1 MRGGVDWKGRWRP
14 YPRGPSI
21 TTTATDPAW
30 GTLQRVDPGFAAGQ
44 GRPEYSYL
52 VYKLLGDGAVVG
64 ARMPPE
70 GPPLATEEIA
80 RVADWIAA
88 GAPDN

>member
-1 MRGGVDWKGRWRP
+1 
-14 YPRGPSI
+14 
-21 TTTATDPAW
+21 
-30 GTLQRVDPGFAAGQ
+30 
-44 GRPEYSYL
+44 
-52 VYKLLGDGAVVG
+52 VG